1 MTEPKVG
8 RVLRPLILASASP
21 RRRELLR
28 GLGVPFRVVPSRASE
43 ETVERQPRRLVL
55 ELALRKAESVASR
68 RKGALVLGA
77 DTIVWCA
84 GHILQKPADR
94 DEARRILAR
103 LNGRWHRVYT
113 GVALVDAGS
122 GRSWSAVA
130 VSRVKARRLPAAQL
144 DRMAGNHMDKAGA
157 YAVQDSNDPFIET
170 VRGPFDNVVGLP
182 LDTVR
187 RLFKRMARSRSRKR

>member
-1 MTEPKVG
+1 MG
-8 RVLRPLILASASP
+8 RISRPLILASASP

-28 GLGVPFRVVPSRASE
+28 GLGVPFRVVVSKVPE
-43 ETVERQPRRLVL
+43 ETAERNPRRLVL
-55 ELALRKAESVASR
+55 DLALRKAQAVASR

-77 DTIVWCA
+77 DTVVWSA

-94 DEARRILAR
+94 DDARRILGK

-113 GVALVDAGS
+113 GVALVDAGT
-122 GRSWSAVA
+122 GRWWRAA
-130 VSRVKARRLPAAQL
+130 AMTRVKARRLTPAQL
-144 DRMAGNHMDKAGA
+144 ETFVGKHMDKAGA
-157 YAVQDSNDPFIET
+157 YAVQDADDPFIET

-187 RLFKRMARSRSRKR
+187 LLLKRMARSRTAKRR